1 MEQQFAGWRKKFF
14 VIWTGQGISTLT
26 SSIVQMAIIWYIT
39 GKTKSAAVLSF
50 ATLAG
55 FLPQAVLGMFIG
67 VLIDQH
73 DRKKIMICSDLVMSS
88 ACVALAVSGIW
99 GDIPIWLIFIVL
111 FVRSIGN
118 AFYAPSLQAIMPSIL
133 PKDQL
138 TKYAGYSQSFESASM
153 IASPAIAAVL
163 YSMFPLK
170 AILML
175 DVLGAFFA
183 VGTLAAAAA
192 DTTAAAAD
200 SSAAADAATEAAK
213 AATGEGKKVG
223 VAMPTQSSERWI
235 NDGANMKKQL
245 EALGYEVDLQY
256 AEDDVQMQVSQI
268 ENMIASGVNCL
279 VIASIDSSALVNVEE
294 QAKNAGIPIIAYDR
308 LLMDTD
314 AVSYYATFDNKG
326 VGTAIGNYIKEAK
339 DLDAAKAAGESYTIE
354 FFMGSPDDNNALF
367 LYNGLMEVLQPYLDD
382 GTLVCKSGRTSFED
396 TCILRW
402 SQETAQQN
410 CENYLTG
417 FYADEK
423 LDICASAFDGF
434 AYGCKAALEGAGYKV
449 GEDWPLIT
457 GQDAELMAVKNII
470 SGYQTATIYKDTRLL
485 AEKCVTMVQ
494 AVLEGA
500 EPEINDTE
508 QYNNGKVVVPAYL
521 CTPVAVDKDNY
532 KEIIVDGGYYTE
544 EQLAQ

>member
-1 MEQQFAGWRKKFF
+1 MKRR
-14 VIWTGQGISTLT
+14 IL
-26 SSIVQMAIIWYIT
+26 SIILGTAMT
-39 GKTKSAAVLSF
+39 AAL
-50 ATLAG
+50 LAG
-55 FLPQAVLGMFIG
+55 CGGSQT
-67 VLIDQH
+67 
-73 DRKKIMICSDLVMSS
+73 
-88 ACVALAVSGIW
+88 VA
-99 GDIPIWLIFIVL
+99 
-111 FVRSIGN
+111 
-118 AFYAPSLQAIMPSIL
+118 
-133 PKDQL
+133 
-138 TKYAGYSQSFESASM
+138 T
-153 IASPAIAAVL
+153 
-163 YSMFPLK
+163 
-170 AILML
+170 
-175 DVLGAFFA
+175 
-183 VGTLAAAAA
+183 TAAAPATEAPAA
-192 DTTAAAAD
+192 AGDTTAAA
-200 SSAAADAATEAAK
+200 AATEAAK
-213 AATGEGKKVG
+213 ATTEGGKVG

-245 EALGYEVDLQY
+245 EGLGYEVDLQY

-279 VIASIDSSALVNVEE
+279 VIASIDSSVLVNVEE

-326 VGTAIGNYIKEAK
+326 VGTAIGEYIKEK
-339 DLDAAKAAGESYTIE
+339 KELDKAKAEGKSYTIE

-382 GTLVCKSGRTSFED
+382 GTLVCESGRTSFED

-417 FYADEK
+417 FYADKK

-457 GQDAELMAVKNII
+457 GQDAELMATKNII
-470 SGYQTATIYKDTRLL
+470 SGYQTMSIYKDTRLL

-508 QYNNGKVVVPAYL
+508 QYNNGKIVVPSYL

-532 KEIIVDGGYYTE
+532 KEIIVEGGYYTE

>member
-1 MEQQFAGWRKKFF
+1 MKRKL
-14 VIWTGQGISTLT
+14 W
-26 SSIVQMAIIWYIT
+26 SIVLGTAMAA
-39 GKTKSAAVLSF
+39 SL
-50 ATLAG
+50 LAG
-55 FLPQAVLGMFIG
+55 CGG
-67 VLIDQH
+67 TTN
-73 DRKKIMICSDLVMSS
+73 S
-88 ACVALAVSGIW
+88 A
-99 GDIPIWLIFIVL
+99 
-111 FVRSIGN
+111 
-118 AFYAPSLQAIMPSIL
+118 
-133 PKDQL
+133 
-138 TKYAGYSQSFESASM
+138 
-153 IASPAIAAVL
+153 
-163 YSMFPLK
+163 
-170 AILML
+170 
-175 DVLGAFFA
+175 
-183 VGTLAAAAA
+183 
-192 DTTAAAAD
+192 TTAAAGATT
-200 SSAAADAATEAAK
+200 AAQSDAKAEATEAPAQ
-213 AATGEGKKVG
+213 TGAGKKVG

-245 EALGYEVDLQY
+245 ESLGYEVDLQY

-279 VIASIDSSALVNVEE
+279 VIASIDSAALVNVEE

-326 VGTAIGNYIKEAK
+326 IGTAIGEYIKETK
-339 DLDAAKAAGESYTIE
+339 KLEEAKASGESYTIE

-423 LDICASAFDGF
+423 LDIAATAFDGF

-449 GEDWPLIT
+449 GEDWPLVT
-457 GQDAELMAVKNII
+457 GQDAELMATKNII
-470 SGYQTATIYKDTRLL
+470 SGYQTMSIYKDTRLL
-485 AEKCVTMVQ
+485 ASKCVTMVQ
-494 AVLEGA
+494 AVMEGA

-508 QYNNGKVVVPAYL
+508 QYNNGKIVVPSYL
-521 CTPVAVDKDNY
+521 CTPVAVDQSNY
-532 KEIIVDGGYYTE
+532 KEIIIDGGYYTAD
-544 EQLAQ
+544 QLAQ